1 LKRTKLKNFMIYG
14 LDLQSIGHFKTIWL
28 INCRFTFHYNRLTRI
43 MKKLFL
49 LIATVI
55 SISAAAQT
63 KPGYAIDFKVNGL
76 KDTTAYLGYYFAEQA
91 YIRDTAHV
99 NSNGQFSFTGKT
111 ALQQGLYF
119 LVLNKSKFI
128 DIVVGHNQHFL
139 VETDTAGLKKPA
151 GNVTVKNDLDNK
163 LYYENLSHLAE
174 LSKKADPLVKI
185 LRDTTLKD
193 ESKKKTAQEAL
204 KKINEESQAYQDKII
219 DEHPE
224 TMTGRLFKT
233 TRQVVIPEPPKRADG
248 SIDSLFQLKYY
259 REHFFDNF
267 DLSDDALIRIEQPL
281 YKKKVNEYLDKLYM
295 QHPDTIT
302 KAITKLVSKAKKNP
316 ETYKFLLITLT
327 SKYGTPEFMGMD
339 EVFVWLYY
347 TYYAT
352 GEMDY
357 WANEKHKKNLKEF
370 ADNYCKSLIGKTGPN
385 MIMQDVNLQP
395 KSMYDIK
402 AKYTILYFFDHNCG
416 HCRKETPVLVD
427 FYKKNKAKFN
437 VEVFAIDIDSTLA
450 DMRAFIKTF
459 GTTWIT
465 VNGPRT
471 YLNVHY
477 KDQYDVPSFPTIY
490 ILDQNKKI
498 IAKKPPTD
506 KLENFLINYEKV
518 QKQKAASKVKQ
529 PDRVPFDCSKVAVK
543 GKTPPK
549 S

>member
-1 LKRTKLKNFMIYG
+1 MIYG

-28 INCRFTFHYNRLTRI
+28 INCHFSFPYHPLTRI
-43 MKKLFL
+43 MKKFFL

-63 KPGYAIDFKVNGL
+63 KPGYAIDFKVKGL
-76 KDTTAYLGYYFAEQA
+76 KDTTAYLGYYYAEQA

-111 ALQQGLYF
+111 ALPQGLYF
-119 LVLNKSKFI
+119 LVLNKSRLI
-128 DIVVGHNQHFL
+128 DIVLGPNQHFSL
-139 VETDTAGLKKPA
+139 EMDTVELRKRA
-151 GNVTVKNDLDNK
+151 GNITVKNDLDNK
-163 LYYENLSHLAE
+163 LYYENLLHLGE
-174 LSKKADPLVKI
+174 LSKKAEPFVKI
-185 LRDTTLKD
+185 LKDTTLKD

-204 KKINEESQAYQDKII
+204 KRINEEDIAYKEKVIR
-219 DEHPE
+219 EHPE

-233 TRQVVIPEPPKRADG
+233 TKQIVIPEPPKRADG
-248 SIDSLFQLKYY
+248 TVDSLFQLKYY
-259 REHFFDNF
+259 REHYFDNF
-267 DLSDDALIRIEQPL
+267 DLADDALIRIEQSQ
-281 YKKKVNEYLDKLYM
+281 YKKKVNEYLDKLYA
-295 QHPDTIT
+295 QHPDTII
-302 KAITKLVSKAKKNP
+302 KAITKIVSKAKKNP
-316 ETYKFLLITLT
+316 ETYKFLLMNLT
-327 SKYGTPEFMGMD
+327 GKYGTPEYMGMD

-352 GEMDY
+352 GEMDS
-357 WANEKHKKNLKEF
+357 WASEKYKKTLKEF

-385 MIMQDVNLQP
+385 LIMQDINLQP

-402 AKYTILYFFDHNCG
+402 AKYTVLYFFDHDCS

-437 VEVFAIDIDSTLA
+437 VEVFAVDIDSTMA
-450 DMRAFIKTF
+450 KMRDFIKTF
-459 GTTWIT
+459 NITWIT

-477 KDQYDVPSFPTIY
+477 KDQYDVPSYPTIY

-498 IAKKPPTD
+498 IAKKLPTD
-506 KLENFLINYEKV
+506 KIENFLINYEKAER
-518 QKQKAASKVKQ
+518 QKAASKTKH
-529 PDRVPFDCSKVAVK
+529 PDRIPFDCSKSPGK
-543 GKTPPK
+543 GQTPPK